1 MLDFGRGRGVSKE
14 GILIIFPLFFPLDP
28 RSPYNKLARYMDPIG
43 IRYGTLR
50 FSSLAVDS
58 GGEIVAASAKGASV
72 FVADRAGCG
81 K

>member
-1 MLDFGRGRGVSKE
+1 
-14 GILIIFPLFFPLDP
+14 
-28 RSPYNKLARYMDPIG
+28 MDSIG
-43 IRYGTLR
+43 IRYETLR

-58 GGEIVAASAKGASV
+58 GGEIVAASAKGALV